1 MMRSQWINVTVVQ
14 MRRRIESMSARGH
27 KRRIVDGVLPLD
39 KPPGMTSNR
48 ILQRVKWMYQA
59 RKAGH
64 TGSLDPLASG
74 MLPICFGQATKLSAY
89 LLAADKLYQVTARFG
104 VKTDT
109 ADADGQMIAESELV
123 EVGRDVLEA
132 ALGKFRGEIQ
142 QIPPMYSA
150 LKKDGKRLYEY
161 AREGKEVRRD
171 PRTVHIHDLEI
182 DAYDPREPAFQVRC
196 SKGTYIRT
204 LVEDIAESVGTVAH
218 VIALRRLAV
227 FPFRAS
233 DLVRIE
239 DLEEAALE
247 SGFDQLDAYLRPVD
261 EVIADWPAVY
271 LNREESSYVR
281 QGHPVNN
288 RPVPE
293 SGLVRLYDEGR
304 LFMGIGEAF
313 LDGRIAPKRLFVD
326 TAGSRVLS
334 P

>member
-1 MMRSQWINVTVVQ
+1 
-14 MRRRIESMSARGH
+14 MSDRGH
-27 KRRIVDGVLPLD
+27 KRRIVDGFLPLD

-89 LLAADKLYQVTARFG
+89 LLAADKVYWVTAKFG

-109 ADADGQMIAESELV
+109 ADADGEMIAESALI
-123 EVGRDVLEA
+123 EVARDVLEA

-161 AREGKEVRRD
+161 AREGKEVWRD
-171 PRTVHIHDLEI
+171 PRTVQIHELEI
-182 DAYDPREPAFQVRC
+182 DAYDPQQPAFRVRC

-227 FPFRAS
+227 FPFGAS

-239 DLEEAALE
+239 DLEAASE
-247 SGFDQLDAYLRPVD
+247 SGFEQLDAYLRPVD

-271 LNREESSYVR
+271 LNREESDYLR
-281 QGHPVNN
+281 QGHSVNN
-288 RPVPE
+288 RPGPE

-304 LFMGIGEAF
+304 LFMGIGEVF
-313 LDGRIAPKRLFVD
+313 LDGRLAPKRLFANA
-326 TAGSRVLS
+326 AGSRV
-334 P
+334 

>member
-1 MMRSQWINVTVVQ
+1 MNT
-14 MRRRIESMSARGH
+14 RGH

-89 LLAADKLYQVTARFG
+89 LLAADKVYWVTAKFG

-109 ADADGQMIAESELV
+109 ADADGQMIAESGLI

-150 LKKDGKRLYEY
+150 LKKEGKRLYEY
-161 AREGKEVRRD
+161 AREGIEVQRD
-171 PRTVHIHDLEI
+171 PRTVQIHELEI
-182 DAYDPREPAFQVRC
+182 DAYDPQQPSFQVRC

-227 FPFRAS
+227 FPFKAS
-233 DLVRIE
+233 DLVRVE
-239 DLEEAALE
+239 DLETASE
-247 SGFDQLDAYLRPVD
+247 SGFEQLDAYLRPVD

-271 LNREESSYVR
+271 LNREESYYLR
-281 QGHPVNN
+281 QGHSVNN
-288 RPVPE
+288 RPGPD

-304 LFMGIGEAF
+304 LFLGIGEVSM
-313 LDGRIAPKRLFVD
+313 DGRIAPKRLFANP
-326 TAGSRVLS
+326 AGSRA
-334 P
+334 

>member
-1 MMRSQWINVTVVQ
+1 
-14 MRRRIESMSARGH
+14 MSVRGN
-27 KRRIVDGVLPLD
+27 RGRIVDGVLPLD

-48 ILQRVKWMYQA
+48 ILQRVKGMYQA

-89 LLAADKLYQVTARFG
+89 LLGADKVYRVTAKFG

-109 ADADGQMIAESELV
+109 ADADGQVVAESELR
-123 EVGRDVLEA
+123 EVGRGVLES
-132 ALGKFRGEIQ
+132 ALRRFRGEIQ

-161 AREGKEVRRD
+161 AREGKEIPRD
-171 PRTVHIHDLEI
+171 SRAVHIHEFEI
-182 DAYDPREPAFQVRC
+182 DAYDPHKPTFQVRC

-204 LVEDIAESVGTVAH
+204 LVEDVAESIGTVAH

-233 DLVRIE
+233 DLVSIE
-239 DLEEAALE
+239 DLEAA
-247 SGFDQLDAYLRPVD
+247 SGAGFAPLDAYLRPVD

-271 LNREESSYVR
+271 LNRQESDYLR
-281 QGHPVNN
+281 QGHAVNN
-288 RPVPE
+288 RPGPE
-293 SGLVRLYDEGR
+293 SGLVRLYDESR
-304 LFMGIGEAF
+304 LFLGIGEVR
-313 LDGRIAPKRLFVD
+313 LDGRIAPKRLFPNA
-326 TAGSRVLS
+326 AGSGA
-334 P
+334 

>member
-1 MMRSQWINVTVVQ
+1 
-14 MRRRIESMSARGH
+14 MSVRGN
-27 KRRIVDGVLPLD
+27 RGRIVDGVLPLD

-48 ILQRVKWMYQA
+48 ILQRVKGMYQA

-89 LLAADKLYQVTARFG
+89 LLGADKVYRVTAKFG

-109 ADADGQMIAESELV
+109 ADADGQVVAESELR
-123 EVGRDVLEA
+123 EVGRGVLES
-132 ALGKFRGEIQ
+132 ALRRFRGEIQ

-161 AREGKEVRRD
+161 AREGKEIPRD
-171 PRTVHIHDLEI
+171 SRAVHIHEFEI
-182 DAYDPREPAFQVRC
+182 DAYDPHKPTFQVRC

-204 LVEDIAESVGTVAH
+204 LVEDVAESIGTVAH

-233 DLVRIE
+233 DLVKIE
-239 DLEEAALE
+239 DLEAA
-247 SGFDQLDAYLRPVD
+247 SGAGFAPLDAYLRPVD

-271 LNREESSYVR
+271 LNREESYYLR
-281 QGHPVNN
+281 QGHSVNN
-288 RPVPE
+288 RPGPE
-293 SGLVRLYDEGR
+293 SGLVRLYDDSR
-304 LFMGIGEAF
+304 LFLGIGEVR
-313 LDGRIAPKRLFVD
+313 LDGRIAPKRLFPNA
-326 TAGSRVLS
+326 AGSRA
-334 P
+334 

>member
-1 MMRSQWINVTVVQ
+1 
-14 MRRRIESMSARGH
+14 MSVRGN
-27 KRRIVDGVLPLD
+27 RGRIVDGVLPLD

-48 ILQRVKWMYQA
+48 ILQRVKGMYQA

-89 LLAADKLYQVTARFG
+89 LLGADKVYRVTAKFG

-109 ADADGQMIAESELV
+109 ADADGQIVAESELR
-123 EVGRDVLEA
+123 EVDRGVLES
-132 ALGKFRGEIQ
+132 ALRRFRGEIQ

-161 AREGKEVRRD
+161 AREGKEIPRD
-171 PRTVHIHDLEI
+171 PRAVHIHAFEI
-182 DAYDPREPAFQVRC
+182 DAYDPHKPTFQVRC

-204 LVEDIAESVGTVAH
+204 LVEDVAESIGTVAH

-233 DLVRIE
+233 DLVSIE
-239 DLEEAALE
+239 DLEAA
-247 SGFDQLDAYLRPVD
+247 SGAGFAPLDAYLRPVD

-271 LNREESSYVR
+271 LNRQESYYLR
-281 QGHPVNN
+281 QGHSVNN
-288 RPVPE
+288 RPGPE
-293 SGLVRLYDEGR
+293 SGLVRLYDESR
-304 LFMGIGEAF
+304 LFLGIGEVR
-313 LDGRIAPKRLFVD
+313 LDGRIAPKRLFPNA
-326 TAGSRVLS
+326 AGSGA
-334 P
+334 

>member
-1 MMRSQWINVTVVQ
+1 
-14 MRRRIESMSARGH
+14 MSDRGH
-27 KRRIVDGVLPLD
+27 KRRIVDGFLPLD

-89 LLAADKLYQVTARFG
+89 LLAADKVYWVTAKFG

-109 ADADGQMIAESELV
+109 ADADGEMIAESGLI

-161 AREGKEVRRD
+161 AREGKEVQRD
-171 PRTVHIHDLEI
+171 PRTVQIHELEI
-182 DAYDPREPAFQVRC
+182 DAYDPQQPSFQVRC

-239 DLEEAALE
+239 DLEAASE
-247 SGFDQLDAYLRPVD
+247 SGFEQLDAYLRPVD

-271 LNREESSYVR
+271 LNREESYYLR
-281 QGHPVNN
+281 QGHSVNN
-288 RPVPE
+288 RPGPD

-304 LFMGIGEAF
+304 LFLGIGEVSM
-313 LDGRIAPKRLFVD
+313 DGRIAPKRLFANP
-326 TAGSRVLS
+326 AGSRA
-334 P
+334 

>member
-1 MMRSQWINVTVVQ
+1 MN
-14 MRRRIESMSARGH
+14 ARGH
-27 KRRIVDGVLPLD
+27 KRRIVDGILPLD

-89 LLAADKLYQVTARFG
+89 LLAADKVYWVTAKFG

-109 ADADGQMIAESELV
+109 ADADGQMIAESGLI

-150 LKKDGKRLYEY
+150 LKKEGKRLYEY
-161 AREGKEVRRD
+161 AREGKEVQRD
-171 PRTVHIHDLEI
+171 PRTVQIHELEI
-182 DAYDPREPAFQVRC
+182 DAYDPQQPSFQVRC

-227 FPFRAS
+227 FPFKAS
-233 DLVRIE
+233 DLVRVE
-239 DLEEAALE
+239 DLETASE
-247 SGFDQLDAYLRPVD
+247 SGFEQLDAYLRPVD

-271 LNREESSYVR
+271 LNREESYYLR
-281 QGHPVNN
+281 QGHSVNN
-288 RPVPE
+288 RPGSD

-304 LFMGIGEAF
+304 LFLGIGEVSM
-313 LDGRIAPKRLFVD
+313 DGRIAPKRLFANP
-326 TAGSRVLS
+326 AGSRA
-334 P
+334 

>member
-1 MMRSQWINVTVVQ
+1 
-14 MRRRIESMSARGH
+14 MSDRGH

-89 LLAADKLYQVTARFG
+89 LLAADKVYWVTAKIG

-109 ADADGQMIAESELV
+109 ADADGKKIAESALI
-123 EVGRDVLEA
+123 EVARDVLEA

-171 PRTVHIHDLEI
+171 PRTVQIHELEI
-182 DAYDPREPAFQVRC
+182 DAYDPQQPAFRVRC

-227 FPFRAS
+227 FPFGAS

-239 DLEEAALE
+239 DLEAASE
-247 SGFDQLDAYLRPVD
+247 SGFEQLDAYLRPVD

-271 LNREESSYVR
+271 LNREESYYLR
-281 QGHPVNN
+281 QGHSVNN
-288 RPVPE
+288 RPGPE

-304 LFMGIGEAF
+304 LFMGIGEVF
-313 LDGRIAPKRLFVD
+313 LDGRLAPKRLFANA
-326 TAGSRVLS
+326 AGSRV
-334 P
+334 

>member
-1 MMRSQWINVTVVQ
+1 MN
-14 MRRRIESMSARGH
+14 ARGH

-74 MLPICFGQATKLSAY
+74 MLPICFGQATKLSTY
-89 LLAADKLYQVTARFG
+89 LLAADKVYWVTAKFG

-109 ADADGQMIAESELV
+109 ADADGQMIAESGLI

-161 AREGKEVRRD
+161 AREGKEVQRD
-171 PRTVHIHDLEI
+171 PRTVQIHELEI
-182 DAYDPREPAFQVRC
+182 DAYDPQQPSFQVRC

-227 FPFRAS
+227 FPFKAS
-233 DLVRIE
+233 DLVRVE
-239 DLEEAALE
+239 DLETASE
-247 SGFDQLDAYLRPVD
+247 SGFEQLDAYLRPVD

-271 LNREESSYVR
+271 LNREESYYLR
-281 QGHPVNN
+281 QGHSVNN
-288 RPVPE
+288 RPGPD

-304 LFMGIGEAF
+304 LFLGIGEVSM
-313 LDGRIAPKRLFVD
+313 DGRIAPKRLFANP
-326 TAGSRVLS
+326 AGSRA
-334 P
+334 